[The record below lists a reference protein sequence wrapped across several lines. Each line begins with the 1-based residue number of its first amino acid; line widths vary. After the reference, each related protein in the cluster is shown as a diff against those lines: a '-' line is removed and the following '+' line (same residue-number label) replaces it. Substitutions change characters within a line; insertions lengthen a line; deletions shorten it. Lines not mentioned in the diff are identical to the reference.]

1 MAIDANY
8 LRAQVGVQLISCLRI
23 RISLLLKS
31 EFLTLSRLEIRLQNA
46 PAKSIWRMDSFAT

>member
-23 RISLLLKS
+23 RSQPFTQIRI
-31 EFLTLSRLEIRLQNA
+31 LTLSRLEIRLQNA

>member
-1 MAIDANY
+1 MQITCEHKLACSWLAASELDH
-8 LRAQVGVQLISCLRI
+8 
-23 RISLLLKS
+23 SLLLKS